1 MTEEV
6 LQLVAVMAGVSG
18 EDFNTILSGGRRRPL
33 PVCRYLIARELHNR
47 GYSYNHL
54 SKELGM
60 NHATV
65 MYGIRLLGN
74 MKHGGY
80 ANELRI
86 ERLFLQAIKRQES

>member
-1 MTEEV
+1 MA
-6 LQLVAVMAGVSG
+6 AVSS
-18 EDFNTILSGGRRRPL
+18 ESFDTILSGGRRRPL

-47 GYSYNHL
+47 GYSYNRI

-86 ERLFLQAIKRQES
+86 ERLFLQAINRQES